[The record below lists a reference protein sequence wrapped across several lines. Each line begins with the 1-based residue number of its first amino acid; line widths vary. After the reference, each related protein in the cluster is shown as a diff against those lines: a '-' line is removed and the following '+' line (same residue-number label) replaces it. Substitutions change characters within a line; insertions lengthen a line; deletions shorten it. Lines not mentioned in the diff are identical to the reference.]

1 MKIMLDMKRW
11 MLAAAV
17 VAGLQVSA
25 MAQEPAPAPEGAEAK
40 PEAKAEEAPKKKEK
54 KPDFPPF
61 EEVVKDKEVKEGYL
75 TLYFDKK
82 EDKLLARIPAGVMG
96 KNVHVS
102 ISISEG
108 PTYANWMLTGGVLRF
123 ERMNKKVVVYGVDP
137 RFVKPKDNPIT
148 DVIERTYTDSIVT
161 SVDVVTETG
170 GDTVIDL
177 ADLMK
182 KDPMGIMTSLYGGTR
197 VDEGLS
203 RWSEFKTFPKN
214 VEVGVRTALMSMRP
228 GGGGTIST
236 IHYSLSELPMNNGYK
251 PREADERVG
260 FFGTV
265 QKDWSVAH
273 DADTTFKRYINRWHL
288 EKVDPSL
295 DASPVKEPI
304 VFYIE
309 KTVPVYLRRYVREG
323 IEVWNEAFERLG
335 LLNAVQVRQ
344 QTDSNEFKD
353 LDPEDVRYNFFRW
366 MVSGRSF
373 ARGPSRVN
381 PFTGEILDAD
391 IIMDD
396 SMIRVWQNR
405 YQIKG
410 PRALSSFS
418 DPLADSFFE
427 AHPEWRISDRQ
438 TELFGP
444 MDESFDY
451 GPEPG
456 VEIADP
462 AEVLAKFDHD
472 HSQCELGEGM
482 LHEAYRAAMEAKQN
496 GVELPKEYI
505 GQIVREV
512 VMHEVGHTLGLRHN
526 FKASSWK
533 PLSEIM
539 TPSAEHKAQTAS
551 VMDYNPMHFAASEV
565 EQGDFVTTVLGPYD
579 YWAIEYG
586 YKPFNPKDGAKSEEE
601 MLSGIAARSTEPAL
615 AYATDED
622 TSDFGPDPFVN
633 RFDSGADPL
642 DYGKHMVEQCK
653 RLMKDV
659 ETWAVKDGESYAE
672 LRNAFNSI
680 LGDYLQGTM
689 FSARLIGGMDVT
701 RIRKGQ
707 DGKAPFEVVPVEKQR
722 EALAFLGETVFSQDA
737 FDFLVRP
744 ELINFLA
751 AGRFMHW
758 DSDQAD
764 RNLDY
769 DLHDR
774 ILGIQQR
781 VMTVAI
787 NPLTV
792 NRIVDSELRVS
803 SDKEAMTASELFDT
817 MTGMIWSELK
827 DKSRGQWS
835 DRQPR
840 IESFRRNLQR
850 EYVNRL
856 TSLVLSTP
864 GRMMSADAGAIV
876 RMELRDLSE
885 QISGELKANGGRL
898 DAYTQAHLEDTKSRI
913 DRALDA
919 SYALNDNRGGG
930 GQAVRIVI
938 GQDGQE

>member
-1 MKIMLDMKRW
+1 MKNMLDMKKW
-11 MLAAAV
+11 LLAAAMV
-17 VAGLQVSA
+17 VGMQVSVSA
-25 MAQEPAPAPEGAEAK
+25 DEPAPDGEESTI
-40 PEAKAEEAPKKKEK
+40 EAKAGESPGKKAK

-61 EEVVKDKEVKEGYL
+61 DEVVKDMEVKEGYL

-82 EDKLLARIPAGVMG
+82 EDKLLARIPGSVMG
-96 KNVHVS
+96 KNVHMS

-137 RFVKPKDNPIT
+137 RFVKPKDNPIS

-161 SVDVVTETG
+161 SVGVVTESG
-170 GDTVIDL
+170 GDTIINL

-182 KDPMGIMTSLYGGTR
+182 KDPLGIMTSLYRGTR
-197 VDEGLS
+197 VDEDLS
-203 RWSEFKTFPKN
+203 RWARFKTFPKN
-214 VEVGVRTALMSMRP
+214 VEIGVRTALMSMRP
-228 GGGGTIST
+228 GAGGTIST
-236 IHYSLSELPMNNGYK
+236 IHYSLSELPSNGYK
-251 PREADERVG
+251 PRMADERVG
-260 FFGTV
+260 YFGTV

-273 DADTTFKRYINRWHL
+273 DANTTFKRYINRWNL

-295 DASPVKEPI
+295 DASPVKDPI

-323 IEVWNEAFERLG
+323 IEAWNEAFERLG

-344 QTDSNEFKD
+344 QTDTNEFKD

-381 PFTGEILDAD
+381 PLTGQILDAD

-396 SMIRVWQNR
+396 SMIRVWQSR
-405 YQIKG
+405 YQLKG
-410 PRALSSFS
+410 PRALSSYS
-418 DPLADSFFE
+418 DPLADAFFE
-427 AHPEWRISDRQ
+427 AHPDWQITDRQ

-444 MDESFDY
+444 IESLSY
-451 GPEPG
+451 GEDPG
-456 VEIADP
+456 FEIADP
-462 AEVLAKFDHD
+462 SEILAKFDHD
-472 HSQCELGEGM
+472 HAQCELGEGM
-482 LHEAYRAAMEAKQN
+482 LHQAVRAAMEAKQN
-496 GVELPKEYI
+496 GVDLPKEYI

-512 VMHEVGHTLGLRHN
+512 VMHEVGHTIGLRHN

-533 PLSEIM
+533 PLIEIM
-539 TPSAEHKAQTAS
+539 TPSAELKPNTAS
-551 VMDYNPMHFAASEV
+551 VMDYNPSHFAASEV
-565 EQGDFVTTVLGPYD
+565 EQGDFVTKVLGPYD
-579 YWAIEYG
+579 FWAIEYG
-586 YKPFNPKDGAKSEEE
+586 YRPFNSKDGDKSEEE
-601 MLSGIAARSTEPAL
+601 MLSKIAFRSTEPAL

-633 RFDSGADPL
+633 RFDSGSDPL
-642 DYGKHMVEQCK
+642 DYGKQMVGQCK

-659 ETWAVKDGESYAE
+659 ETWAVEDGESYAE
-672 LRNAFNSI
+672 LRNSFNTI
-680 LGDYLQGTM
+680 LGDYLSGTR
-689 FSARLIGGMDVT
+689 FAARLIGGMDVT
-701 RIRKGQ
+701 RVRKGQ
-707 DGKAPFEVVPVEKQR
+707 DGKAPYEVVPVEKQR
-722 EALAFLGETVFSQDA
+722 EALAFLGETVFQQEA
-737 FDFLVRP
+737 FEFLIRP

-764 RNLDY
+764 RNVDY

-787 NPLTV
+787 NPMTV
-792 NRIVDSELRVS
+792 NRIVDSELRVD

-817 MTGMIWSELK
+817 MTGLIWSELK
-827 DKSRGQWS
+827 ENNRGQWS
-835 DRQPR
+835 DRKPR
-840 IESFRRNLQR
+840 INSFRRNLQR

-856 TSLVLSTP
+856 TSMVLSTP
-864 GRMMSADAGAIV
+864 GRSMSADAGSIV

-885 QISGELKANGGRL
+885 RIDGELKSNGSRL
-898 DAYTQAHLEDTKSRI
+898 DTYTQAHLEDTKSRI

-919 SYALNDNRGGG
+919 GYALNDGRQAG
-930 GQAVRIVI
+930 GQTIRIVI
-938 GQDGQE
+938 GQEDQE